1 MKEFNFPINS
11 QLVRVNHILTTDLPY
26 DSSHDGYPDD
36 YHVAI
41 DIQNY
46 ALAFSDCARIVSK
59 STMKSVKI
67 RTGHSLKY
75 AEKILVD
82 GYEFFIVSSNSEIS
96 KLEKANIPTYIPR
109 K

>member
-11 QLVRVNHILTTDLPY
+11 QLVRVNHILATDLPY

-46 ALAFSDCARIVSK
+46 ALAF
-59 STMKSVKI
+59 
-67 RTGHSLKY
+67 
-75 AEKILVD
+75 
-82 GYEFFIVSSNSEIS
+82 
-96 KLEKANIPTYIPR
+96 
-109 K
+109 